1 MLSAMN
7 NSTLERMADL
17 AVTFAANVQPEQI
30 VVVEAETGMEPLVR
44 ATAESAYRA
53 GAKFVEAVYFD
64 PYVKRARLEYADE
77 DSLGFVPSWFGE
89 RMLEY
94 GRQRCARIVYVPRVS
109 PGVLAGIDP
118 QRAGRDQMPD
128 LKERLYVINK
138 RQINWTILPYPT
150 EPWAKIIH
158 PEIDDGKALEQLTE
172 ELVYVCRLDTDD
184 PAAAWRER
192 METLEAVAKRLTD
205 LNLDS
210 VHFEGPGTD
219 FTVGLLPS
227 SRWESARMQTQEGI
241 PHMANLPSE
250 EIATTPDPERAEGVV
265 RSTKPLDIGGAIIKG
280 LEVRFE
286 KGRAVSIDAD
296 EGAEVLRARA
306 ETDDHAKQ
314 LGEVALVDREGR
326 IGPLGVT
333 FFNTLLDEN
342 AASHIALGNAYEMT
356 VGEEDLDK
364 INKSAI
370 HIDFMIGS
378 NEVQVTGL
386 TRDGKEIPILRDGS
400 WQL

>member
-1 MLSAMN
+1 
-7 NSTLERMADL
+7 
-17 AVTFAANVQPEQI
+17 
-30 VVVEAETGMEPLVR
+30 VR
-44 ATAESAYRA
+44 ATAERAYEL
-53 GAKFVEAVYFD
+53 GAKFVEPVYFD
-64 PYVKRARLEYADE
+64 PYVKRARLEHAPE
-77 DSLGFVPSWFGE
+77 DTLDYVPSWFGE

-109 PGVLAGIDP
+109 PGVLDGIDP
-118 QRAGRDQMPD
+118 QRAGRDQLPD

-138 RQINWTILPYPT
+138 RLINWTILPYPT
-150 EPWAKIIH
+150 SPWAKVIH
-158 PEIDDGKALEQLTE
+158 PDLDESEGVNRLTE
-172 ELVYVCRLDTDD
+172 ELVHVCRLDSDD
-184 PAAAWRER
+184 PPAAWRKR
-192 METLEAVAKRLTD
+192 METLEAVAKKLTE
-205 LNLDS
+205 LKLDA

-219 FTVGLLPS
+219 LTVGLLPS
-227 SRWESARMQTQEGI
+227 SRWESARMHTQEGI

-265 RSTKPLDIGGAIIKG
+265 RSTKPLDVGGTIISG

-286 KGRAVSIDAD
+286 NGRAVSIDAD
-296 EGAEVLRARA
+296 QGADVLRSRA
-306 ETDDHAKQ
+306 ATDDHAKQ

-333 FFNTLLDEN
+333 FYNTLLDEN
-342 AASHIALGNAYEMT
+342 AASHVALGNAYEMT

-378 NEVQVTGL
+378 NDVQVTGF
-386 TRDGKEIPILRDGS
+386 RKDGAEIPILRDGS